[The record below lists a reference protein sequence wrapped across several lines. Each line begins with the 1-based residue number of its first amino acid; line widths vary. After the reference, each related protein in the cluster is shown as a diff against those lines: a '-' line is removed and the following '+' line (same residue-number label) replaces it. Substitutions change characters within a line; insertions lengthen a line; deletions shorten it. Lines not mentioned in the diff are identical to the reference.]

1 MSKKTN
7 SKNKNDFKTQVV
19 NRLEEIYVNS
29 IYIDDKKYSIN
40 KIISIYIKNMKEKFK
55 YLGSTYLINMV
66 KDVENII
73 NNLNINS
80 NYDNIEFVNSILHY
94 CIKSIDYKHNKIS
107 IISNLPDYTIF
118 INIIFNRKNVK
129 NTQNCFLNV

>member
-80 NYDNIEFVNSILHY
+80 NYDNIEFVNSILQY
-94 CIKSIDYKHNKIS
+94 CIKSIDYTHKKINVEP
-107 IISNLPDYTIF
+107 IIPDYTLDEI
-118 INIIFNRKNVK
+118 KDMGK
-129 NTQNCFLNV
+129 HL